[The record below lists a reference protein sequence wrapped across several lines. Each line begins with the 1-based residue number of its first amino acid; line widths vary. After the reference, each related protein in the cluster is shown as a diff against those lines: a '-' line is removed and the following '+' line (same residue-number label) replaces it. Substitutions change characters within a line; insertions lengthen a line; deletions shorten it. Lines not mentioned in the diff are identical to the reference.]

1 MIIPKEID
9 VGGYTFKVRCDYETT
24 QQLIADG
31 HDGEHSY
38 ARKIL
43 RFRNDLPQ
51 QEVDNLFLH
60 EILHAIDGQYCA
72 AELEEKQV
80 LRLANGLH
88 QVFNQLGISFSLP
101 SD

>member
-1 MIIPKEID
+1 MTIRIPKEIE
-9 VGGYTFKVRCDYETT
+9 VGGYAFEVRCDEETT
-24 QQLIADG
+24 QHLIAAG

-51 QEVDNLFLH
+51 QEITNLFLH

-72 AELEEKQV
+72 SELEEKDI

-88 QVFNQLGISFSLP
+88 QVLKQLGISFEL
-101 SD
+101 D